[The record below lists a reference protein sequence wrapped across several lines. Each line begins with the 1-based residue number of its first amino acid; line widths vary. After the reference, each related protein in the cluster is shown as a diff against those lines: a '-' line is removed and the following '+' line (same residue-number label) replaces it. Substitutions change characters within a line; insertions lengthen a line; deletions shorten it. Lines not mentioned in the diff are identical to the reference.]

1 MELSG
6 FKLLSNHVC
15 ICWVGD
21 GSQARWVQAP
31 QHTLRDGGPGVCR
44 IQMTWSRPS
53 WVCTTEGPLG
63 RQTGKPDTSCL
74 ERQKGK
80 AEKKNQSAEK
90 IRGADTTGH
99 LEEVR
104 RMGIFPEPLA
114 REPVEWKGQ
123 PRQQSGRQEH
133 GKGQPLDGLFFLEP
147 SVEDKEHA

>member
-1 MELSG
+1 MAYVQLRAPWEG
-6 FKLLSNHVC
+6 KLA
-15 ICWVGD
+15 
-21 GSQARWVQAP
+21 SQ
-31 QHTLRDGGPGVCR
+31 TLVVLR
-44 IQMTWSRPS
+44 
-53 WVCTTEGPLG
+53 
-63 RQTGKPDTSCL
+63 GKR
-74 ERQKGK
+74 ERQK
-80 AEKKNQSAEK
+80 KKNQSAEK

-133 GKGQPLDGLFFLEP
+133 GKGQPLDGLFFLET